1 MNSWIDTY
9 LTHFNLLTLSLL
21 NDRIIDPWES
31 IPVPESFGRDPGVCA
46 HFLCFLV

>member
-9 LTHFNLLTLSLL
+9 LTHFNLLKLFLL
-21 NDRIIDPWES
+21 NDRIVDPQEP
-31 IPVPESFGRDPGVCA
+31 IPVPEPFGCDPGVCA